1 MLDSKK
7 KRAVKLR
14 WEGYKTHEI
23 ASMLSIHRATLWRW
37 WQRDDV
43 QKCALRYWQKESA
56 RILESGQNKRLNLLD
71 SSDPLKTQN
80 AALEVID
87 HCIGLGIL

>member
-14 WEGYKTHEI
+14 WEGYKTYEI
-23 ASMLSIHRATLWRW
+23 ASMLGIHRVTLWRW
-37 WQRDDV
+37 WQRADV
-43 QKCALRYWQKESA
+43 QEYALRYWQRQSA
-56 RILESGQNKRLNLLD
+56 RILEAGRNRYLDLLD
-71 SSDPLKTQN
+71 SSDPLETQK

-87 HCIGLGIL
+87 HCIELGVL